1 MARLIKTVVLLF
13 LSACFY
19 ELITSHGVRSG
30 FPRTMTSFRVQLP
43 EKFDFSRQE
52 EWPKWSRRFER
63 FRQASGLAKE
73 EEESQINTLIYAM
86 GDQADDILN
95 SFKLRTTQ
103 LKQYHTVKTKF
114 DEHFVVRRNVIF
126 ERAKFNQRRQEEG
139 ETVDTFITALHAL
152 AEHCNFGTLADEMI
166 RDRIVIGL
174 LDAKLSEKLQLDP
187 ELTLPKAINQARQ
200 SEAVKKQQTL
210 MRNDFKESTGTK
222 NEVDAVKTEIFRKD
236 DSSGGPDET
245 PNSKKPPTRP
255 PSNRCYRCGKSPG
268 HVRQNCPAKTA
279 ICHKCSRKGYWASV
293 CKSSQTVGEIEE
305 DYAFLGAIGTERNED
320 IWSVDLT
327 LNNSPVRFKID
338 TGTDVTV
345 IPESVYKKLKPTPT
359 LTRSGKTL
367 FGPAHTTLPVLGCF
381 MGVIKRGEESSSQ
394 EIFVV
399 NGARLALLGRPAIE
413 TLKIVQTVNA
423 VEAEEV
429 KEKFPNIFKG
439 LGKLDGPDYVI
450 KLKPDAKPHA
460 ISTPRRVPVPLFSKV
475 KEELSRME
483 QMGIISKVDEPTEW
497 CAGMVV
503 VPKANGKV
511 RICVDLTKLNE
522 SILREYHP
530 LPSVDHTLA
539 QLAGATIFSKL
550 DANSGF
556 WQIGLSPESAK
567 LTTFFWQVLL

>member
-1 MARLIKTVVLLF
+1 
-13 LSACFY
+13 
-19 ELITSHGVRSG
+19 
-30 FPRTMTSFRVQLP
+30 
-43 EKFDFSRQE
+43 
-52 EWPKWSRRFER
+52 
-63 FRQASGLAKE
+63 
-73 EEESQINTLIYAM
+73 
-86 GDQADDILN
+86 
-95 SFKLRTTQ
+95 
-103 LKQYHTVKTKF
+103 
-114 DEHFVVRRNVIF
+114 
-126 ERAKFNQRRQEEG
+126 
-139 ETVDTFITALHAL
+139 
-152 AEHCNFGTLADEMI
+152 
-166 RDRIVIGL
+166 
-174 LDAKLSEKLQLDP
+174 
-187 ELTLPKAINQARQ
+187 
-200 SEAVKKQQTL
+200 
-210 MRNDFKESTGTK
+210 MRNDFKESTGIK
-222 NEVDAVKTEIFRKD
+222 KEVDAVKTEKFRKD
-236 DSSGGPDET
+236 DSSGSPDET

-255 PSNRCYRCGKSPG
+255 PSNRCYHCGKSPG
-268 HVRQNCPAKTA
+268 HVRQNCPAKAA
-279 ICHKCSRKGYWASV
+279 ICHKCSKKGHWASV

-327 LNNSPVRFKID
+327 LNNSLVHFKID
-338 TGTDVTV
+338 TGADVTV

-359 LTRSGKTL
+359 LIRSSKTL

-429 KEKFPNIFKG
+429 KEKFPNLFKG

-450 KLKPDAKPHA
+450 KLKPDAKPRA
-460 ISTPRRVPVPLFSKV
+460 ISTPRRAPVPLLSKV

-483 QMGIISKVDEPTEW
+483 QMEIISKVDEPTEW

-567 LTTFFWQVLL
+567 LTTFITPFGRFFFNRLPFGISSAPEHFQKRISQVLEGTDGALCQMDDILVYGKSVGEHNQHLEATLHKLQEANLTLNEEKCEFSKPSVEFLGTLVDSEAVHVSPQESRSHSEDENASRPDRIKKISRHG

>member
-1 MARLIKTVVLLF
+1 
-13 LSACFY
+13 
-19 ELITSHGVRSG
+19 
-30 FPRTMTSFRVQLP
+30 
-43 EKFDFSRQE
+43 
-52 EWPKWSRRFER
+52 
-63 FRQASGLAKE
+63 
-73 EEESQINTLIYAM
+73 
-86 GDQADDILN
+86 
-95 SFKLRTTQ
+95 
-103 LKQYHTVKTKF
+103 
-114 DEHFVVRRNVIF
+114 
-126 ERAKFNQRRQEEG
+126 
-139 ETVDTFITALHAL
+139 
-152 AEHCNFGTLADEMI
+152 MI
-166 RDRIVIGL
+166 RNRILVGL
-174 LDAKLSEKLQLDP
+174 LDAIFSEKLQLDP
-187 ELTLPKAINQARQ
+187 ELTLPKAVNQARQ

-210 MRNDFKESTGTK
+210 MRNDFKESMGTK
-222 NEVDAVKTEIFRKD
+222 DEVDAVKTKKFRKD
-236 DSSGGPDET
+236 DSSGSPDET

-268 HVRQNCPAKTA
+268 HVRQNCPAKAA
-279 ICHKCSRKGYWASV
+279 ICHKCSKKGHWASV
-293 CKSSQTVGEIEE
+293 CKSSQSVGEIEE

-327 LNNSPVRFKID
+327 LNNSLVHFKID

-359 LTRSGKTL
+359 LIRSSKTL

-394 EIFVV
+394 EIFVI

-423 VEAEEV
+423 VEAE
-429 KEKFPNIFKG
+429 G
-439 LGKLDGPDYVI
+439 LGKLNWPDCVI

-483 QMGIISKVDEPTEW
+483 QMEIISKVDEPTERRPR
-497 CAGMVV
+497 MVV

-522 SILREYHP
+522 SILREYYS
-530 LPSVDHTLA
+530 LPSVDHTLG

-567 LTTFFWQVLL
+567 LTTFITPFGRFCFNRLPFGISSAPKHFQKRISQVLEGTDGALCLMDDILVYGKSVGEHNQHLEATLHNLQEANLTLNEEKCDFSKTLVEFLRTLMDSEGVHVSPKKVEAILKMKMPQDQTKLRRFLGMVNQLSKFQTRIPELSKPLRDLLSSKSH